1 MLPAAYIPFFAA
13 SVGASGALIGLL
25 FIAISI
31 APERTVGKTATPER
45 EAVAGNAF
53 TALSNVFFIGLVALV
68 PQPGL
73 GYALVIVGVTSA
85 LATIRLA
92 RRLFAGRGA
101 QRKRLG
107 LLDVARRLALVA
119 ASLFIYGTEV
129 WWGAAMLLGS
139 AHGADPFIATSFLIV
154 GGYGLVL
161 LRMWSLLGARR
172 ESVFGWLSVLND
184 LDSE

>member
-68 PQPGL
+68 PEPGL
-73 GYALVIVGVTSA
+73 GYALVIVGVSSA

-101 QRKRLG
+101 QRQRLG
-107 LLDVARRLALVA
+107 PLDVARRLALVV

-129 WWGAAMLLGS
+129 WWGMAMLLGA
-139 AHGADPFIATSFLIV
+139 AHHNDPFIATSFLIV

-161 LRMWSLLGARR
+161 LSMWSLLGARR